1 MNPTQKLII
10 RELLKQGCT
19 TQKQLTAATRAA
31 PTTIRDYMRKLLAN
45 QQVHIREAIDNA
57 MQRQAAE

>member
-10 RELLKQGCT
+10 RELLKQGCA

-31 PTTIRDYMRKLLAN
+31 PTTIRALPSMWRLENIAN
-45 QQVHIREAIDNA
+45 LQKIA
-57 MQRQAAE
+57 RQHD